1 MPNVHKNSRH
11 MVEIKSV
18 TEKGFGVGEI
28 GGFVVFVD
36 GALPDEKIDALIV
49 KVKKNYG
56 YGKIMQIVKP
66 SPFRVKS
73 TCGVAA
79 NCGGCQFRHCEY
91 SAQLAFKKQFVITA
105 LEKIGGFVA
114 PPVLDVIGMENPSRY
129 RNKAVFPVVPAR
141 QARSGHRGHVSE
153 STHSLEAVGSFP
165 AHEKAR
171 QARSEHRGHVSEST
185 HSLEAVGSF
194 PAHEKKSRRVS
205 LADSFLQNKKARQE
219 RSGHRGHVSAATHSL
234 EAGGSFLAHKKIV
247 DVSVSNIS
255 DFSIGMYAA
264 RSHRLIEVDDCE
276 IQHESHVGVLA
287 VIKEH
292 MRRHKISAYDEIA
305 HKGLVR
311 HIVVRTSFATHEVMV
326 TIVLNGKKLP
336 HSGELVENL
345 AATGVTTVLTNK
357 NTAKNNT
364 IFDGAEENFRILH
377 GTGFIREKIGD
388 IEFELSAPSFFQVNP
403 VQTKILYE
411 IAIAQADLNG
421 TQYAIDAHCGVGTVT
436 LYAAARQARN
446 GHREH
451 VSAATHALEAGRAL
465 PPHEEARQAHSGNR
479 EHVSEATHA
488 LEAGR
493 ALPPHEEARQAH
505 SGNREHVSEATHAL
519 EAGRALPPH
528 EKTRQAHPI
537 LGIDIVPAAISDAK
551 KNAAKNG
558 ITNAEFIC
566 GATEEVLPKLMT
578 SPAKIPDI
586 IFLDPPRKGC
596 DRILLDAIISAKIPR
611 VVYIS
616 CDPATFARDA
626 KILAAGGY
634 SLDTVQPV
642 DMFPHTG
649 KVETVSLLR
658 RADRIPKGC

>member
-465 PPHEEARQAHSGNR
+465 PPHE
-479 EHVSEATHA
+479 
-488 LEAGR
+488 
-493 ALPPHEEARQAH
+493 
-505 SGNREHVSEATHAL
+505 
-519 EAGRALPPH
+519 
-528 EKTRQAHPI
+528 KTRQAHPI